1 MADMSGLVST
11 DFAMRGGAAMTSFDV
26 FKAGPKNEK
35 NLKDQ
40 LEAGNPK
47 EALQAMKRIIK
58 VSVQFVGI
66 IVLPKRVI

>member
-1 MADMSGLVST
+1 MAGLVST
-11 DFAMRGGAAMTSFDV
+11 DFALRGGAALTSFDV

-47 EALQAMKRIIK
+47 EGLQAMKRIIK
-58 VSVQFVGI
+58 VSVNLLCDCASHQLFRGH
-66 IVLPKRVI
+66 